1 MNTFSS
7 SKTVIW
13 NLENRIA
20 ILEKAIEDTEAANEM
35 IRNEI
40 QRLDGIEERFR
51 EQHEEVVKLAKDYEE
66 IKNKHCI

>member
-1 MNTFSS
+1 MNTFSN

-20 ILEKAIEDTEAANEM
+20 ILEKAIEETEAANEM

-51 EQHEEVVKLAKDYEE
+51 EQHEEVVKLAHDYEE